1 MTPLKIAND
10 IVIIEFHGKVGY
22 VLLIEEISPT
32 HYPPPQYIAIILKL

>member
-10 IVIIEFHGKVGY
+10 IVIIEFYGKVGY
-22 VLLIEEISPT
+22 VLLIEVISPT